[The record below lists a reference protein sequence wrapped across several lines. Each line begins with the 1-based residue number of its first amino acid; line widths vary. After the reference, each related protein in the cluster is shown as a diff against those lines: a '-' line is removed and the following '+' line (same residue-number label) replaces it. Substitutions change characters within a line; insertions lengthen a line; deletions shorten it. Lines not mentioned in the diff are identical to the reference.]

1 MSGRSQTRWPLA
13 EDSTPELVL
22 GPLAAEPNFKT
33 RIYAT
38 LKEAIANMDIY
49 STTEDTWLDER
60 QLAERLGVS
69 RTPIREAIAMLEQ
82 QGFVKSIPRR
92 GIVVLRKTKREVIE
106 MIQVWAALEGMAARL
121 ISLNASRKEIEQLRK
136 IFEKFHDGHKP
147 ADYLS
152 EYSEANIQFHQTLIK
167 MTGSKILQE
176 MTEDIL
182 LHVRGIRKITI
193 GRNDR
198 ASQSIKD
205 HLAIIDAL
213 EKRDTELAER
223 LCRDHTL
230 GLAAYVEKHSE
241 GIWTETSPDRVMPSR
256 R

>member
-1 MSGRSQTRWPLA
+1 MSARTQVRWPIA
-13 EDSTPELVL
+13 AQATPELVL
-22 GPLAAEPNFKT
+22 QPLAAEPNFKT

-38 LKEAIANMDIY
+38 LKQAIVGMDIY
-49 STTEDTWLDER
+49 GTTEDTWLDER

-82 QGFVKSIPRR
+82 QGFVKSVPRR

-121 ISLNASRKEIEQLRK
+121 ISLNASRKEIEQLRR

-167 MTGSKILQE
+167 MTGSKVLQE
-176 MTEDIL
+176 ITENIL

-193 GRNDR
+193 GRDDR
-198 ASQSIKD
+198 ASQSITD

-213 EKRDTELAER
+213 EKHDTELAEQ
-223 LCRDHTL
+223 LSRDHTL
-230 GLAAYVEKHSE
+230 GLAAYVEQHSE
-241 GIWTETSPDRVMPSR
+241 GIW
-256 R
+256 

>member
-1 MSGRSQTRWPLA
+1 VSARTQVRWPIA
-13 EDSTPELVL
+13 AQATPELVL
-22 GPLAAEPNFKT
+22 QPLAAEPNFKT

-38 LKEAIANMDIY
+38 LKQAIVGMDIY
-49 STTEDTWLDER
+49 
-60 QLAERLGVS
+60 
-69 RTPIREAIAMLEQ
+69 AMLEQ
-82 QGFVKSIPRR
+82 QGFVKSVPRR

-121 ISLNASRKEIEQLRK
+121 ISLNASRKEIEQLRR

-167 MTGSKILQE
+167 MTGSKVLQE
-176 MTEDIL
+176 ITENIL

-193 GRNDR
+193 GRDDR

-213 EKRDTELAER
+213 EKHDTELAEQ
-223 LCRDHTL
+223 LSRDHTL
-230 GLAAYVEKHSE
+230 GLAAYVEQHSE
-241 GIWTETSPDRVMPSR
+241 GIW
-256 R
+256 

>member
-1 MSGRSQTRWPLA
+1 MRWPSA
-13 EDSTPELVL
+13 NEVTPELTL
-22 GPLAAEPNFKT
+22 EPFAAEPNFKT
-33 RIYAT
+33 RIYAA
-38 LKEAIANMDIY
+38 LKSAIVNMEIY
-49 STTEDTWLDER
+49 GTPGDTWLDER

-92 GIVVLRKTKREVIE
+92 GIMVLRKTKREVIE

-121 ISLNASRKEIEQLRK
+121 ICQNASDKNIGQLRQ
-136 IFEKFHDGHKP
+136 IFERFHEGHKP
-147 ADYLS
+147 ADYLG

-167 MTGSKILQE
+167 MTGSKVLQE
-176 MTEDIL
+176 TTENIL

-193 GRNDR
+193 GRDDR
-198 ASQSIKD
+198 ATQSIQD

-213 EKRDTELAER
+213 EKRDTERAEK

-230 GLAAYVEKHSE
+230 ALASYVEKHSD
-241 GIWTETSPDRVMPSR
+241 GIFD
-256 R
+256 

>member
-1 MSGRSQTRWPLA
+1 MSAKSQTRWPLA
-13 EDSTPELVL
+13 EDATPELVL
-22 GPLAAEPNFKT
+22 EPFAAEPNFKT

-38 LKEAIANMDIY
+38 LKDAIASMDIY
-49 STTEDTWLDER
+49 ATTENTWLDER

-69 RTPIREAIAMLEQ
+69 RTPIREALAMLEQ

-92 GIVVLRKTKREVIE
+92 GIVVLRKTKHEVIE

-121 ISLNASRKEIEQLRK
+121 ISLNASRKDIDQLRR
-136 IFEKFHDGHKP
+136 IFVKFHADHKP

-152 EYSEANIQFHQTLIK
+152 EYSEANIQFHQTLIR
-167 MTGSKILQE
+167 MSGSKVLQE
-176 MTEDIL
+176 MTENIL
-182 LHVRGIRKITI
+182 LHVRGIRKMTI
-193 GRNDR
+193 GRDER
-198 ASQSIKD
+198 ATQSIKD

-230 GLAAYVEKHSE
+230 GLAAYVEEHSE
-241 GIWTETSPDRVMPSR
+241 GIFE
-256 R
+256 

>member
-1 MSGRSQTRWPLA
+1 M
-13 EDSTPELVL
+13 
-22 GPLAAEPNFKT
+22 
-33 RIYAT
+33 
-38 LKEAIANMDIY
+38 
-49 STTEDTWLDER
+49 
-60 QLAERLGVS
+60 
-69 RTPIREAIAMLEQ
+69 
-82 QGFVKSIPRR
+82 PRR
-92 GIVVLRKTKREVIE
+92 GIVVLRKTKLEVIE

-136 IFEKFHDGHKP
+136 IFEKFHEGHTP

-176 MTEDIL
+176 MTENIL

-193 GRNDR
+193 GRDDR

-241 GIWTETSPDRVMPSR
+241 GIWTETSWSAHAAAVTTMIVIHCPCEAEKRCDQPSR
-256 R
+256 QHDRDYLCLVGRRCSGPSGGALLLARGESDPHCGWSEPGLLAIAA

>member
-1 MSGRSQTRWPLA
+1 MRWPLA
-13 EDSTPELVL
+13 EKATPELVL
-22 GPLAAEPNFKT
+22 EPFAAEANFKT
-33 RIYAT
+33 RIYVT
-38 LKEAIANMDIY
+38 LKDAIANMDIY
-49 STTEDTWLDER
+49 GTAEDTWLDER

-69 RTPIREAIAMLEQ
+69 RTPIREAIAMLEL

-92 GIVVLRKTKREVIE
+92 GIVVLRKTKREAIE

-121 ISLNASRKEIEQLRK
+121 ISLNASRKDIGQLRG

-147 ADYLS
+147 VDYLS

-167 MTGSKILQE
+167 MTSSKTLQE
-176 MTEDIL
+176 MTENIL
-182 LHVRGIRKITI
+182 LHVRGVRKITI
-193 GRNDR
+193 GRHDR
-198 ASQSIKD
+198 ATQSIRD

-241 GIWTETSPDRVMPSR
+241 GIWT
-256 R
+256 